1 MNGSSPDRRS
11 GANRFNTHTVPARA
25 LGGLTYLG
33 QSRDYNRDMLK
44 NWWRKRQQ
52 DREQQEQK
60 DAAAIAEARR
70 EAELE
75 RSDPDLSDTDK
86 LTPIFKN
93 TDWTGG
99 GPL

>member
-11 GANRFNTHTVPARA
+11 GANRSNNTVPART
-25 LGGLTYLG
+25 LRGLTYLG
-33 QSRDYNRDMLK
+33 QSRDYNPDMLK

-60 DAAAIAEARR
+60 GADR
-70 EAELE
+70 
-75 RSDPDLSDTDK
+75 

>member
-11 GANRFNTHTVPARA
+11 GANRFSTHKVPEPA
-25 LGGLTYLG
+25 LGGLTYLC
-33 QSRDYNRDMLK
+33 QSRDYNPDMLK

-52 DREQQEQK
+52 DREQQGQK
-60 DAAAIAEARR
+60 DAVAIAEARR

-75 RSDPDLSDTDK
+75 RSDPDLSDAAR